1 MKRTKVQILAEL
13 SDVIRENLDKETSTV
28 STSLLIDTFN
38 IIIQG
43 AQEIYI
49 PDMSPLD
56 DSEEI
61 NGF

>member
-49 PDMSPLD
+49 PDMTPP
-56 DSEEI
+56 
-61 NGF
+61 

>member
-13 SDVIRENLDKETSTV
+13 SDAIRENLDKETSTV

-49 PDMSPLD
+49 PDMNPLD

-61 NGF
+61 NEF